1 MSATNSNCVEVTF
14 NTSGGTIDWSLYKGG
29 DLSLAAETT
38 NANNDTFWTGCFD
51 EPFDCAEL
59 RVLYVPSE
67 NDISIQ
73 PPPYSANLHVV
84 WNDTIWVEGWTPVSD
99 AYHNNNGDVSV
110 VWIGNECHKYS
121 YNLCMT
127 NPNTWTWNG
136 ANDDSN
142 MLLLDVQLTTK
153 ALLND
158 NNINPEDEF
167 PIYWN
172 VYSDFIGGLSIL
184 LNDPFYFKYRSNNA
198 TYRSLSC
205 IEYKDGCTEFG
216 IDQISAVASHPI
228 IRVNGIEKTDRY
240 TNCSD
245 ELCHGDIMTPL
256 EGCDFWS
263 QLSRGA
269 RAGIVLAAVA
279 GAVILYV
286 VAADF
291 SYILRQKRN
300 ERRQEEARA

>member
-14 NTSGGTIDWSLYKGG
+14 NTSGGTLDWSLYKGG
-29 DLSLAAETT
+29 DFSIAAETT
-38 NANNDTFWTGCFD
+38 NANNNDTYWTGCFD

-59 RVLYVPSE
+59 RVRYVPSE
-67 NDISIQ
+67 NDISTQ
-73 PPPYSANLHVV
+73 PPPYTANLHVV
-84 WNDTIWVEGWTPVSD
+84 WNDIIWVEGWTPVSD
-99 AYHNNNGDVSV
+99 AYGNNNGDVSV

-127 NPNTWTWNG
+127 NPNAWTWNG
-136 ANDDSN
+136 AKDDTSN
-142 MLLLDVQLTTK
+142 MWLLDVQLTTK
-153 ALLND
+153 ALLNND
-158 NNINPEDEF
+158 NNIYPEDEF
-167 PIYWN
+167 PIYWR
-172 VYSDFIGGLSIL
+172 VYSNFRGNL

-216 IDQISAVASHPI
+216 IAQISAVASHPI

-245 ELCHGDIMTPL
+245 ERCDGDVVTPL

-263 QLSRGA
+263 QLSGGA

-279 GAVILYV
+279 GAAILYS
-286 VAADF
+286 VAAPL
-291 SYILRQKRN
+291 IIRRKRN
-300 ERRQEEARA
+300 ERQEEEARA